1 MENIALILIILIL
14 ILIFIGVV
22 SLITLI
28 VMAVA
33 KKNLKIPGMITGASF
48 GSALLL
54 FVVALVISMVAT
66 SGESNTSNTT
76 NESTPNTTQSKSTVT
91 TKPKTTSETEEDE
104 EFNKEY
110 DENMAEIRAKREAES
125 DEEKEEVPESESN
138 YQHEVIDDVDVF
150 TSYSEM
156 ILTPNVFM
164 SNFSV
169 DMTELLKEKHDEI
182 NNGAIFRNATSVTDQ
197 HVNEEKMV
205 VVSVWYSQETIEKI
219 NYDNWPQLVGED
231 LYNTA
236 DGVLVHHHLEQ
247 DTVENKTAGDEQ
259 PDAHRYGVGTEYTE

>member
-14 ILIFIGVV
+14 ILVFIGVV

-33 KKNLKIPGMITGASF
+33 KKNMKIPGMITGASF

-54 FVVALVISMVAT
+54 FVVLVVMGIIAT
-66 SGESNTSNTT
+66 SGENNS
-76 NESTPNTTQSKSTVT
+76 STETAEEPTPSTTQSNSTT
-91 TKPKTTSETEEDE
+91 ENGTSADAENNDE
-104 EFNKEY
+104 EFKEEY
-110 DENMAEIRAKREAES
+110 DKKMSEIRTQREENS
-125 DEEKEEVPESESN
+125 EEQTQKELP
-138 YQHEVIDDVDVF
+138 YQHDVIDGVDVF
-150 TSYSEM
+150 TSYTEM

-169 DMTELLKEKHDEI
+169 DMTELLKEKQDEI
-182 NNGAIFRNATSVTDQ
+182 NNGVIFRNATSVTDQ
-197 HVNEEKMV
+197 HGNEEKMV
-205 VVSVWYSQETIEKI
+205 VLSVWYSQETIEKI

-236 DGVLVHHHLEQ
+236 DGVLVHHHLKQ
-247 DTVENKTAGDEQ
+247 DAVENKTADDSQ